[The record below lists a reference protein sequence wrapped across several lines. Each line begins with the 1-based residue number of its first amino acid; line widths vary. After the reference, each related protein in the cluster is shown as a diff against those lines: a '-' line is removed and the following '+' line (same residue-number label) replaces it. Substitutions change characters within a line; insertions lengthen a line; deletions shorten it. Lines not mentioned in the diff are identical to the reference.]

1 MTGWLW
7 IIIGIALCTVELLV
21 ASGFFLFLLGVSGII
36 LGTLVLAGLFQA
48 WPIQAAVYAVI
59 AVICWLLFGNRLKK
73 ILAVSNE
80 QAYDTKG
87 KTIKVTGRIEP
98 GQVGS
103 GELWGSA
110 WRLKNVGTVPID
122 AGSECIIVDAEGVT
136 LHVTHHS

>member
-110 WRLKNVGTVPID
+110 WRLKNVGNVPID